1 MIITENSLRQPLR
14 YEVDLST
21 GLVQTPLRTQ
31 LMKGDKQANT
41 IIVKLT
47 NSGESVDLTGVQ
59 VSGSFIRPGDSA
71 EILLTGEAEGN
82 EARVVLRD
90 ECYEQD
96 GFFEANVKLLLG
108 EVERTV
114 LSITGNV
121 LRKGS
126 GEYVEI
132 TGVIPSVEDIFS
144 QYETMKRVT
153 QETQEAAGK
162 ANEAASRAPYIDEE
176 TGTWHVWSTEA
187 GAYVDTGSIA
197 AGPQGIPG
205 ATPYVG
211 ENGNWWIGETDTGTP
226 ATGPEGKQGPK
237 GDQGDGLKILGLYG
251 TLAALQSAH
260 PTGSAGD
267 AYSVGTPEDNEVYI
281 WDVDA
286 GAWKNLGA
294 LQGPTGPKG
303 DDGVTPHIGANGNWW
318 IGETDTGTP
327 ATGPEGPQGDDYN
340 LTDADKQEIAGMA
353 AGMVTVPKIELDTT
367 LEEAGKAADAKATG
381 DALNQISQQKANK
394 AGWTAN
400 KLIGTDANGN
410 LVAQDPPETNGG
422 DADTLD
428 GKAPAYYTAYT
439 NLSDNSDFTHWVA
452 QVGIGGTHGTEAYG
466 GDRWILTSGTIE
478 STANG
483 GDPNPD
489 GDGYSG
495 IALNGTL
502 VQVVPSPPA
511 VATAFVE
518 MVSGTAEI
526 SYDASKGEIILTSA
540 GGVIKN
546 VLLLEGEWT
555 EKPEYVGKG
564 YAAELAE
571 CTRYHLLLKSGLRW
585 RAIQVNNAV
594 LDFTI
599 NLPCEFRKIPDV
611 FGTFKVNS
619 LSGAASSGYSY
630 SIPVAGNGS
639 LLFRATKSGHGLT
652 DGFLMADNAQFV
664 ADLPRRSAS

>member
-1 MIITENSLRQPLR
+1 MAMTETSLRQPLR

-59 VSGSFIRPGDSA
+59 VSGSFIRPSDSA
-71 EILLTGEAEGN
+71 EIYIPGEAEGD

-132 TGVIPSVEDIFS
+132 TGVIPSVEDILS

-176 TGTWHVWSTEA
+176 TGTWHVWSAET

-286 GAWKNLGA
+286 GAWKNIGA
-294 LQGPTGPKG
+294 LQGPTGPEGLQGPTGPEGPMGPVGPTGPTGPKG
-303 DDGVTPHIGANGNWW
+303 DEGVTPHIGANGNWW

-353 AGMVTVPKIELDTT
+353 AGMVEAPKIELDTT
-367 LEEAGKAADAKATG
+367 LKEAGKAADAKATG
-381 DALNQISQQKANK
+381 DALNQLYEQMAKIFPTVTAAD
-394 AGWTAN
+394 AGKFLRVN
-400 KLIGTDANGN
+400 
-410 LVAQDPPETNGG
+410 
-422 DADTLD
+422 
-428 GKAPAYYTAYT
+428 
-439 NLSDNSDFTHWVA
+439 
-452 QVGIGGTHGTEAYG
+452 
-466 GDRWILTSGTIE
+466 
-478 STANG
+478 
-483 GDPNPD
+483 
-489 GDGYSG
+489 
-495 IALNGTL
+495 
-502 VQVVPSPPA
+502 
-511 VATAFVE
+511 
-518 MVSGTAEI
+518 
-526 SYDASKGEIILTSA
+526 SA
-540 GGVIKN
+540 GK
-546 VLLLEGEWT
+546 W
-555 EKPEYVGKG
+555 
-564 YAAELAE
+564 AAETVASAE
-571 CTRYHLLLKSGLRW
+571 
-585 RAIQVNNAV
+585 
-594 LDFTI
+594 
-599 NLPCEFRKIPDV
+599 
-611 FGTFKVNS
+611 
-619 LSGAASSGYSY
+619 GAS
-630 SIPVAGNGS
+630 
-639 LLFRATKSGHGLT
+639 F
-652 DGFLMADNAQFV
+652 
-664 ADLPRRSAS
+664 

>member
-1 MIITENSLRQPLR
+1 MAMTENSLRQPLR

-21 GLVQTPLRTQ
+21 GLVQTTLRTQ

-47 NSGESVDLTGVQ
+47 NSGEIVDLTGVQ

-96 GFFEANVKLLLG
+96 GFFETNVKLLLG
-108 EVERTV
+108 EVARTV
-114 LSITGNV
+114 ISITGNV

-132 TGVIPSVEDIFS
+132 TGVIPSVEDILS

-176 TGTWHVWSTEA
+176 TGTWHVWSAEA

-260 PTGSAGD
+260 PTGSEGD
-267 AYSVGTPEDNEVYI
+267 AYAVGTPEDNEVYI

-353 AGMVTVPKIELDTT
+353 AGMVPVPKIELDTT
-367 LEEAGKAADAKATG
+367 LKEAGKAADAKATG
-381 DALNQISQQKANK
+381 DALNQLSQQIPDPYTLPKASSSVLGGVKVGN
-394 AGWTAN
+394 GLT
-400 KLIGTDANGN
+400 IDANG
-410 LVAQDPPETNGG
+410 V
-422 DADTLD
+422 
-428 GKAPAYYTAYT
+428 
-439 NLSDNSDFTHWVA
+439 LSLNVSNA
-452 QVGIGGTHGTEAYG
+452 
-466 GDRWILTSGTIE
+466 SG
-478 STANG
+478 
-483 GDPNPD
+483 
-489 GDGYSG
+489 
-495 IALNGTL
+495 
-502 VQVVPSPPA
+502 
-511 VATAFVE
+511 
-518 MVSGTAEI
+518 VS
-526 SYDASKGEIILTSA
+526 
-540 GGVIKN
+540 
-546 VLLLEGEWT
+546 
-555 EKPEYVGKG
+555 
-564 YAAELAE
+564 
-571 CTRYHLLLKSGLRW
+571 
-585 RAIQVNNAV
+585 
-594 LDFTI
+594 F
-599 NLPCEFRKIPDV
+599 
-611 FGTFKVNS
+611 
-619 LSGAASSGYSY
+619 
-630 SIPVAGNGS
+630 
-639 LLFRATKSGHGLT
+639 
-652 DGFLMADNAQFV
+652 
-664 ADLPRRSAS
+664 

>member
-1 MIITENSLRQPLR
+1 MAMTENSLRQPLR

-47 NSGESVDLTGVQ
+47 NSGKSVDLTGVQ

-71 EILLTGEAEGN
+71 EILMPGEAEGN

-132 TGVIPSVEDIFS
+132 TGVIPSVEDILS

-176 TGTWHVWSTEA
+176 TGTWHVWSAEA

-267 AYSVGTPEDNEVYI
+267 AYAVGTADSNVIYV
-281 WDVDA
+281 WDMDA
-286 GAWKNLGA
+286 GAWKSLGA
-294 LQGPTGPKG
+294 LQGPVGPEGPEGKTGP
-303 DDGVTPHIGANGNWW
+303 
-318 IGETDTGTP
+318 TGPEGPEGKTGP
-327 ATGPEGPQGDDYN
+327 TGPEGPQGDPGTN
-340 LTDADKQEIAGMA
+340 ATITGATATVDANVGTPS
-353 AGMVTVPKIELDTT
+353 VTVT
-367 LEEAGKAADAKATG
+367 LG
-381 DALNQISQQKANK
+381 
-394 AGWTAN
+394 
-400 KLIGTDANGN
+400 
-410 LVAQDPPETNGG
+410 
-422 DADTLD
+422 
-428 GKAPAYYTAYT
+428 
-439 NLSDNSDFTHWVA
+439 
-452 QVGIGGTHGTEAYG
+452 GTEAA
-466 GDRWILTSGTIE
+466 RTF
-478 STANG
+478 
-483 GDPNPD
+483 
-489 GDGYSG
+489 
-495 IALNGTL
+495 
-502 VQVVPSPPA
+502 
-511 VATAFVE
+511 AF
-518 MVSGTAEI
+518 AFKNI
-526 SYDASKGEIILTSA
+526 KGEKGDKGDKPVKGTDYFTPDEKA
-540 GGVIKN
+540 GIVNDVLAALPNASGVN
-546 VLLLEGEWT
+546 
-555 EKPEYVGKG
+555 
-564 YAAELAE
+564 
-571 CTRYHLLLKSGLRW
+571 
-585 RAIQVNNAV
+585 
-594 LDFTI
+594 F
-599 NLPCEFRKIPDV
+599 
-611 FGTFKVNS
+611 
-619 LSGAASSGYSY
+619 
-630 SIPVAGNGS
+630 
-639 LLFRATKSGHGLT
+639 
-652 DGFLMADNAQFV
+652 
-664 ADLPRRSAS
+664 